1 MRCFIKD
8 LKEGNITLQGVALN
22 LVDEIWTNRPVL
34 KPTKV
39 EVQLYKFTGITS
51 GLVETFI

>member
-39 EVQLYKFTGITS
+39 EVQLYNFTGITS

>member
-1 MRCFIKD
+1 MRCFIQD
-8 LKEGNITLQGVALN
+8 LKEGNITLQGVAPN

-39 EVQLYKFTGITS
+39 EVQLYNFTGITS